1 MGQGENRSP
10 PAIMHGSKWVSLPAD
25 PFHCL
30 PINNCA
36 ARNKDYLRLIPR
48 SKERAGAASMV
59 IGDGVFQPL
68 ATDPE
73 IFGLAVQAEIAG
85 SGTPEELSV
94 EGDFV

>member
-1 MGQGENRSP
+1 
-10 PAIMHGSKWVSLPAD
+10 
-25 PFHCL
+25 
-30 PINNCA
+30 
-36 ARNKDYLRLIPR
+36 
-48 SKERAGAASMV
+48 MV